1 MLKKLTALI
10 ISIALVCLLSGCD
23 TFLFSSVDNL
33 MRPPKIAGEINSKLI
48 EGFEATVGENY
59 VLKYPISGEYQSP
72 CIMYDLDNDGV
83 DEAIIFYSLES
94 ESTTVRMA
102 FLDYSADKWQIV
114 SDLKGLGNN
123 VDQVSFEHVKN
134 DNSVQVVI
142 TWNFFDT
149 KTASI
154 LSIYNIGFTEDKIIN
169 SVQLIFNEPY
179 SAMKIFDV
187 DGSGSKEIF
196 LISSVTSDTTVK
208 KVGTLYAM
216 RSDGSFASV
225 SSVTMDSTVSGYS
238 SIKLEPASENKPYR
252 IFVDAIKGDISMST
266 EIIYWDSKINGL
278 YSPLLDTDT
287 QSVTSTIRSS
297 RIESR
302 DINGDGLIETPLQIP
317 LVGSYTTSNSLK
329 TEITSENNSVMLSNI
344 STASV
349 FLTKWC
355 TFSADNKF
363 VPVAYSAIN
372 SSDYY
377 ILNFKTEWINKI
389 TIENDVE
396 NRIWTFYEIDKSQK
410 IGDKLFSIATIP
422 SADWSEDKYNDDV
435 KIAENHNL
443 VYTVRIFESAK
454 KFNITAD
461 LIKQQFEIIE

>member
-10 ISIALVCLLSGCD
+10 ISVILVCLLSGCD

-33 MRPPKIAGEINSKLI
+33 MRPPKIAGENNSKLI
-48 EGFEATVGENY
+48 EAFESTVGKSY
-59 VLKYPISGEYQSP
+59 VLKYPVAGEYQSP
-72 CIMYDLDNDGV
+72 CIMYDLDSDGV
-83 DEAIIFYSLES
+83 DEAIIFYSLEN

-154 LSIYNIGFTEDKIIN
+154 LSIYNIGFTEDKTIN

-208 KVGTLYAM
+208 KIGTLYAM

-317 LVGSYTTSNSLK
+317 LAGSYTTSNSFK
-329 TEITSENNSVMLSNI
+329 TEISSESNSVTLSNI

-377 ILNFKTEWINKI
+377 ILNFKTEWLDKI

-396 NRIWTFYEIDKSQK
+396 NRIWTFYKFDKSQ
-410 IGDKLFSIATIP
+410 GVGEKLFSIATDP

-443 VYTVRIFESAK
+443 VYTVRIFEGAK

>member
-10 ISIALVCLLSGCD
+10 ISVILVCLLSGCD

-33 MRPPKIAGEINSKLI
+33 MRPPKIAGENNSKLI
-48 EGFEATVGENY
+48 EAFESTVGKSY
-59 VLKYPISGEYQSP
+59 VLKYPVAGEYQSP
-72 CIMYDLDNDGV
+72 CIMYDLDSDGV
-83 DEAIIFYSLES
+83 DEAIIFYSLEN
-94 ESTTVRMA
+94 ESTTVRLA

-134 DNSVQVVI
+134 DNSIQVVI

-154 LSIYNIGFTEDKIIN
+154 LSIYNIGFTEDKTIN

-208 KVGTLYAM
+208 KVGTFYAM

-225 SSVTMDSTVSGYS
+225 SSVTMDSTVYGYS

-317 LVGSYTTSNSLK
+317 LAGSYTTSNSFK
-329 TEITSENNSVMLSNI
+329 TEITSENNSVTLSNI

-377 ILNFKTEWINKI
+377 ILNFKTEWLDKI

-396 NRIWTFYEIDKSQK
+396 NRIWTFYKFDKSQGV
-410 IGDKLFSIATIP
+410 GDKLFSIATDP

-443 VYTVRIFESAK
+443 VYTVRIFEGAK

>member
-10 ISIALVCLLSGCD
+10 ISVILVCLLSGCD

-33 MRPPKIAGEINSKLI
+33 MRPPKIAGENNSKLI
-48 EGFEATVGENY
+48 EAFESTVGKSY
-59 VLKYPISGEYQSP
+59 VLKYPVAGEYQSP
-72 CIMYDLDNDGV
+72 CIMYDLDSDGV
-83 DEAIIFYSLES
+83 DEAIIFYSLEN
-94 ESTTVRMA
+94 ESTTVRLA

-134 DNSVQVVI
+134 DNS
-142 TWNFFDT
+142 
-149 KTASI
+149 KT
-154 LSIYNIGFTEDKIIN
+154 IN

-208 KVGTLYAM
+208 KVGTFYAM

-225 SSVTMDSTVSGYS
+225 SSVTMDSTVYGYS

-317 LVGSYTTSNSLK
+317 LAGSYTTSNSFK
-329 TEITSENNSVMLSNI
+329 TEITSENNSVTLSNI

-377 ILNFKTEWINKI
+377 ILNFKTEWLDKI

-396 NRIWTFYEIDKSQK
+396 NRIWTFYKFDKSQGV
-410 IGDKLFSIATIP
+410 GDKLFSIATDP

-443 VYTVRIFESAK
+443 VYTVRIFEGAK

>member
-10 ISIALVCLLSGCD
+10 ISVILVCLLSGCD

-33 MRPPKIAGEINSKLI
+33 MRPPKIAGENNSKLI
-48 EGFEATVGENY
+48 EAFESTVGKSY
-59 VLKYPISGEYQSP
+59 VLKYPVAGEYQSP
-72 CIMYDLDNDGV
+72 CIMYDLDSDGV
-83 DEAIIFYSLES
+83 DEAIIFYSLEN

-154 LSIYNIGFTEDKIIN
+154 LSIYNIGFTEDKTIN

-317 LVGSYTTSNSLK
+317 LAGSYTTSNSFK
-329 TEITSENNSVMLSNI
+329 TEISSESNSVTLSNI

-377 ILNFKTEWINKI
+377 ILNFKTEWLDKI

-396 NRIWTFYEIDKSQK
+396 NRIWTFYKFDKSQ
-410 IGDKLFSIATIP
+410 GVGEKLFSIATDP

-443 VYTVRIFESAK
+443 VYTVRIFEGAK

>member
-10 ISIALVCLLSGCD
+10 ISVILVCLLSGCD

-33 MRPPKIAGEINSKLI
+33 MRPPKIAGENNSKLI
-48 EGFEATVGENY
+48 EAFESTVGKSY
-59 VLKYPISGEYQSP
+59 VLKYPVAGEYQSP
-72 CIMYDLDNDGV
+72 CIMYDLDSDGV
-83 DEAIIFYSLES
+83 DEAIIFYSLEN

-154 LSIYNIGFTEDKIIN
+154 LSIYNIGFTEDKTIN

-225 SSVTMDSTVSGYS
+225 SSVTMDSTVYGYS

-317 LVGSYTTSNSLK
+317 LAGSYTTSNSFK
-329 TEITSENNSVMLSNI
+329 TEITSENNSVTLSNI

-377 ILNFKTEWINKI
+377 ILNFKTEWLDKI

-396 NRIWTFYEIDKSQK
+396 NRIWTFYKFDKSQ
-410 IGDKLFSIATIP
+410 GVGEKLFSIATDP

-443 VYTVRIFESAK
+443 VHTVRIFEGAK

>member
-10 ISIALVCLLSGCD
+10 ISVILVCLLSGCD

-33 MRPPKIAGEINSKLI
+33 MRPPKIAGENNSKLI
-48 EGFEATVGENY
+48 EAFESTVGKSY
-59 VLKYPISGEYQSP
+59 VLKYPVAGEYQSP
-72 CIMYDLDNDGV
+72 CIMYDLDSDGV
-83 DEAIIFYSLES
+83 DEAIIFYSLEN

-154 LSIYNIGFTEDKIIN
+154 LSIYNIGFTEDKTIN

-317 LVGSYTTSNSLK
+317 LAGSYTTSNSFK
-329 TEITSENNSVMLSNI
+329 TETTSENNSVTLSNI

-355 TFSADNKF
+355 TFSTDNKF

-377 ILNFKTEWINKI
+377 ILNFKTEWLDKI

-396 NRIWTFYEIDKSQK
+396 NRIWTFYKFDKSQGV
-410 IGDKLFSIATIP
+410 GDKLFSIATDP

-443 VYTVRIFESAK
+443 VYTVRIFEGAK

>member
-10 ISIALVCLLSGCD
+10 ISVILVCLLSGCD

-33 MRPPKIAGEINSKLI
+33 MRPPKIAGENNSKLI
-48 EGFEATVGENY
+48 EAFESTVGKSY
-59 VLKYPISGEYQSP
+59 VLKYPVAGEYQSP
-72 CIMYDLDNDGV
+72 CIMYDLDSDGV
-83 DEAIIFYSLES
+83 DEAIIFYSLEN

-154 LSIYNIGFTEDKIIN
+154 LSIYNIGFTEDKTIN

-317 LVGSYTTSNSLK
+317 LAGSYTTSNSFK
-329 TEITSENNSVMLSNI
+329 TEISSESNSVTLSNI

-377 ILNFKTEWINKI
+377 ILNFKTEWLDKI

-396 NRIWTFYEIDKSQK
+396 NRIWTFYKFDKSQGV
-410 IGDKLFSIATIP
+410 GDKLFSIATDP

-443 VYTVRIFESAK
+443 VYTVRIFEGAK

>member
-10 ISIALVCLLSGCD
+10 ISVILVCLLSGCD

-33 MRPPKIAGEINSKLI
+33 MRPPKIAGENNSKLI
-48 EGFEATVGENY
+48 EAFESTVGKSY
-59 VLKYPISGEYQSP
+59 VLKYPVAGEYQSP
-72 CIMYDLDNDGV
+72 CIMYDLDSDGV
-83 DEAIIFYSLES
+83 DEAIIFYSLEN
-94 ESTTVRMA
+94 ESTTVRLA

-154 LSIYNIGFTEDKIIN
+154 LSIYNIGFTEDKTIN

-317 LVGSYTTSNSLK
+317 LAGSYTTSNSFK
-329 TEITSENNSVMLSNI
+329 TEISSESNSVTLSNI

-377 ILNFKTEWINKI
+377 ILNFKTEWLDKI

-396 NRIWTFYEIDKSQK
+396 NRIWTFYKFDKSQ
-410 IGDKLFSIATIP
+410 GVGEKLFSIATDP

-443 VYTVRIFESAK
+443 VYTVRIFEGAK

>member
-10 ISIALVCLLSGCD
+10 ISVILVCLLSGCD

-33 MRPPKIAGEINSKLI
+33 MRPPKIAGENNSKLI
-48 EGFEATVGENY
+48 EAFESTVGKSY
-59 VLKYPISGEYQSP
+59 VLKYPVAGEYQSP
-72 CIMYDLDNDGV
+72 CIMYDLDSDGV
-83 DEAIIFYSLES
+83 DEAIIFYSLEN
-94 ESTTVRMA
+94 ESTTVRLA

-154 LSIYNIGFTEDKIIN
+154 LSIYNIGFTEDKTIN

-225 SSVTMDSTVSGYS
+225 SSVTMDSTVYGYS

-317 LVGSYTTSNSLK
+317 LAGSYTTSNSFK
-329 TEITSENNSVMLSNI
+329 TEISSESNSVTLSNI

-377 ILNFKTEWINKI
+377 ILNFKTEWLDKI

-396 NRIWTFYEIDKSQK
+396 NRIWTFYKFDKSQ
-410 IGDKLFSIATIP
+410 GVGEKLFSIATDP

-443 VYTVRIFESAK
+443 VYTVRIFEGAK

>member
-10 ISIALVCLLSGCD
+10 ISIVLVCLMSGCD

-72 CIMYDLDNDGV
+72 CIMYDLDSDGV
-83 DEAIIFYSLES
+83 DEAIIFYSLEN

-154 LSIYNIGFTEDKIIN
+154 LSIYNIGFTEDKTIN

-317 LVGSYTTSNSLK
+317 LTGSYTTSNSFK
-329 TEITSENNSVMLSNI
+329 TEITSENNSVTLSNI

-377 ILNFKTEWINKI
+377 ILNFKTEWLNKI

>member
-10 ISIALVCLLSGCD
+10 ISVMLVCLLSGCD
-23 TFLFSSVDNL
+23 SFLFSSVDNL
-33 MRPPKIAGEINSKLI
+33 MRPPKIAGENNSKLI
-48 EGFEATVGENY
+48 EAFESTVGKNY
-59 VLKYPISGEYQSP
+59 VLKYPVAGEYQSP
-72 CIMYDLDNDGV
+72 CIMYDLDSDGV
-83 DEAIIFYSLES
+83 EEAVIFYSLEN
-94 ESTTVRMA
+94 ESTVVRMA
-102 FLDYSADKWQIV
+102 FLDYSGDKWQIV

-123 VDQVSFEHVKN
+123 VNQISFEHIKN

-154 LSIYNIGFTEDKIIN
+154 LSIYNIGFTADKTIN

-317 LVGSYTTSNSLK
+317 LAGSYTTSNSLK
-329 TEITSENNSVMLSNI
+329 TEAASSANSVTLNTI

-349 FLTKWC
+349 YLTKWC
-355 TFSADNKF
+355 TFSSDNKF
-363 VPVAYSAIN
+363 VPVSYSAIN
-372 SSDYY
+372 FSDYY
-377 ILNFKTEWINKI
+377 ILNFKTEWLDKI

-396 NRIWTFYEIDKSQK
+396 NRIWTFYEIDKSQG
-410 IGDKLFSIATIP
+410 IGDKLFSIATDS

-443 VYTVRIFESAK
+443 VYTVRIFEGAK

>member
-1 MLKKLTALI
+1 MKKLTALI
-10 ISIALVCLLSGCD
+10 ISVILVCLLSGCD

-33 MRPPKIAGEINSKLI
+33 MRPPKIAGENNSKLI
-48 EGFEATVGENY
+48 EAFESTVGKSY
-59 VLKYPISGEYQSP
+59 VLKYPVAGEYQSP
-72 CIMYDLDNDGV
+72 CIMYDLDSDGV
-83 DEAIIFYSLES
+83 DEAIIFYSLEN

-154 LSIYNIGFTEDKIIN
+154 LSIYNIGFTEDKTIN

-225 SSVTMDSTVSGYS
+225 SSVTMDSTVYGYS

-317 LVGSYTTSNSLK
+317 LAGSYTTSNSFK
-329 TEITSENNSVMLSNI
+329 TEISSESNSVTLSNI

-377 ILNFKTEWINKI
+377 ILNFKTEWLDKI

-396 NRIWTFYEIDKSQK
+396 NRIWTFYKFDKSQGV
-410 IGDKLFSIATIP
+410 GDKLFSIATDP

-443 VYTVRIFESAK
+443 VYTVRIFEGAK